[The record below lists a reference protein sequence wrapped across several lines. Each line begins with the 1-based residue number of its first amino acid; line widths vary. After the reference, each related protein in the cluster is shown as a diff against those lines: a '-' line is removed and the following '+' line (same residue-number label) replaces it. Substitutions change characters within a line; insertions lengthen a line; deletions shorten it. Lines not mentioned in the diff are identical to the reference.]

1 MSHCVC
7 VCEEGGG
14 GAGVGTNMLEKNY
27 DSVTILPLNGN
38 ITLDQNNGNKLKKKM
53 D

>member
-7 VCEEGGG
+7 VCEGG

-27 DSVTILPLNGN
+27 DNVTILPLNGN